1 MGDLTKNFS
10 LSEFV
15 ESDTAKRLG
24 IDNTPT
30 KEAKENIKVLAR
42 AICQPCRDALGMPI
56 RISSGYRSWQLN
68 TAVGGSKT
76 SQHAK
81 GEAVDLVCADNRRLF
96 NYILENL
103 TFDQLIWEEGSDAA
117 PAWVHVSY
125 TTDRV
130 NRMQVLRI
138 KGGKVI
144 SKTIKRRV

>member
-15 ESDTAKRLG
+15 ESPTAKRLG

-30 KEAKENIKVLAR
+30 SEVKANIRVLAR
-42 AICQPCRDALGMPI
+42 AICQPCRDALDIPI
-56 RISSGYRSWQLN
+56 RISSGYRSRALN
-68 TAVGGSKT
+68 TAVGGSKS
-76 SQHAK
+76 SQHVK
-81 GEAVDLVCADNRRLF
+81 GEAVDLVCADNRRLY
-96 NYILENL
+96 NYILEYL
-103 TFDQLIWEEGSDAA
+103 TFDQLIWEEGSDAT

-130 NRMQVLRI
+130 NRMEVLRI

-144 SKTIKRRV
+144 SKTTKRRA